1 MERFRRHPHALRQP
15 VTTRGKKS
23 APPMEHV
30 YFLEA
35 AMHGVAGSM
44 NSMNSKNSDEG
55 FFPGKRLPGTK
66 YRVVRIIGEGGMAV
80 AYECVKEPAGIR
92 CVVKVLRR
100 HLSADRE
107 QCVRFLREVSFL
119 AELVHPHIVTVI
131 DYDTLSTG
139 APFYAMELLTGKT
152 LRAVL
157 EEQGTLPPRVA
168 LKVMTQL
175 LSALHCAHTH
185 STPLVHRDVK
195 PDNVFIHTPR
205 HGESTVKLLD
215 FGVAT
220 VAHRATVMAGTWGYM
235 APEQL
240 VNKAVS
246 AQTDIYA
253 AAVILFELL
262 TGAPP
267 FATNDLDLLSRA
279 TLGMSAPRLSEVLP
293 WIPRSVDDV
302 VASALDKEPANR
314 PASAEEFAAR
324 LSELARD
331 DLVPVQSGATLR
343 GPYELAPR
351 TDASLTAIVKAADA
365 SAPVVPSR
373 KPDALPPSDRVE
385 SFPQPAGIPSRSR
398 DVMALIAIALTCVV
412 LGSFVAFVIVRRGH
426 ESPEPTLSAL
436 ATDAPIPSLSPSEA
450 PLPSK
455 ALSSSEAP
463 APPMSASAAPSSSAS
478 TKASSPAPSAREPSV
493 ATRPHPRVSPA
504 VSPDAGAASPGR
516 FASDL
521 VGN

>member
-1 MERFRRHPHALRQP
+1 
-15 VTTRGKKS
+15 
-23 APPMEHV
+23 MEHV

-220 VAHRATVMAGTWGYM
+220 VAHRAFSTRERPPLSIRIRLRRSPSVRRVKAGRAASPVRVPTATMARLV
-235 APEQL
+235 APARSRTLMSCER
-240 VNKAVS
+240 
-246 AQTDIYA
+246 
-253 AAVILFELL
+253 
-262 TGAPP
+262 
-267 FATNDLDLLSRA
+267 LLSRTGHPA
-279 TLGMSAPRLSEVLP
+279 YQP
-293 WIPRSVDDV
+293 W
-302 VASALDKEPANR
+302 
-314 PASAEEFAAR
+314 F
-324 LSELARD
+324 
-331 DLVPVQSGATLR
+331 T
-343 GPYELAPR
+343 
-351 TDASLTAIVKAADA
+351 ASLKAC
-365 SAPVVPSR
+365 SILKSR
-373 KPDALPPSDRVE
+373 QRV
-385 SFPQPAGIPSRSR
+385 
-398 DVMALIAIALTCVV
+398 
-412 LGSFVAFVIVRRGH
+412 
-426 ESPEPTLSAL
+426 
-436 ATDAPIPSLSPSEA
+436 
-450 PLPSK
+450 
-455 ALSSSEAP
+455 
-463 APPMSASAAPSSSAS
+463 
-478 TKASSPAPSAREPSV
+478 
-493 ATRPHPRVSPA
+493 
-504 VSPDAGAASPGR
+504 
-516 FASDL
+516 
-521 VGN
+521 